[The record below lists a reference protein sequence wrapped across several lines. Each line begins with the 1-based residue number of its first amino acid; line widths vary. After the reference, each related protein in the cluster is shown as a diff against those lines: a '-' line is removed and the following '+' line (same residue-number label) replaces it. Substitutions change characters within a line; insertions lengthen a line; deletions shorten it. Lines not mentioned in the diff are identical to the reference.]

1 MPSKQ
6 TFLCGNKNFMM
17 TIKVCGCPIM
27 ASILDMKKPNLTIMC
42 GVLCCLC
49 LVACTKKNVHTE
61 TATPIVLYA
70 AISVSDVMNELIE
83 QYQAIHDVGIRTSYA
98 GSSTLAKQIKEGAK
112 VDIFVSADN
121 DWVDYLQKHHKVH
134 RTMPLLSNRL
144 VLVSP
149 KHAPRTIDMT
159 ADNLHEQ
166 FDGKL
171 CTGDTK
177 SVPVGKYAKE
187 ALMAQH
193 WWQGM
198 QGRLVETADVRTA
211 LNFVAR
217 GECALGVVYATDV
230 QASENVVMVGS
241 FDDKVHTSIIY
252 PIAQISTNPSA
263 QAFYDYLN
271 SDTAKVIYQKHGFGV
286 VQ

>member
-1 MPSKQ
+1 
-6 TFLCGNKNFMM
+6 M
-17 TIKVCGCPIM
+17 TKT
-27 ASILDMKKPNLTIMC
+27 SHLTVLC
-42 GVLCCLC
+42 GVLCCLSC
-49 LVACTKKNVHTE
+49 LVACTKKNTHTE
-61 TATPIVLYA
+61 TSTPIVLYA
-70 AISVSDVMNELIE
+70 AISVSDVMNELVG
-83 QYQAIHDVGIRTSYA
+83 QYQATHNVGIRTSYA
-98 GSSTLAKQIKEGAK
+98 GSSTLAKQIKEGAR
-112 VDIFVSADN
+112 VDIFISADN
-121 DWVDYLQKHHKVH
+121 DWIDYLQKHHKVH
-134 RTMPLLSNRL
+134 RTMPLLSNHL
-144 VLVSP
+144 VLISP
-149 KHAPRTIDMT
+149 KNSARVIDMT

-230 QASENVVMVGS
+230 QTSEHVAMVGS
-241 FDDKVHTSIIY
+241 FDERKHTPIIY

-263 QAFYDYLN
+263 QAFYDYLH
-271 SDTAKVIYQKHGFGV
+271 SDTAKVIYQKYGFGV